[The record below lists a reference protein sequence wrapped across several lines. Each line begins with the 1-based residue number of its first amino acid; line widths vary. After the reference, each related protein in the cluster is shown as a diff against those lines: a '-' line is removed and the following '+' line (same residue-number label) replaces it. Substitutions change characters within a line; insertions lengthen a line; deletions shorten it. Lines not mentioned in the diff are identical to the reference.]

1 MKNLKLLA
9 LLLLLAPCSLLLA
22 PCSLHAQVAGTL
34 SSYSRFGLGL
44 PHDQSQ
50 GFNKSMGGVGLG
62 FRIGNRVNVANP
74 ASYSAIDSLSLIL
87 DVGMSGS
94 FGRMSQGAKSVG
106 INNATFDYVHA
117 GMHIAKNLGLAL
129 GYMPY
134 TSIGYDFSSPD
145 QSISSDVNTT
155 LPITSSN
162 SYNGSGGLNVA
173 YAGLGWR
180 AFKNISIG
188 ANIGF
193 VWGKYYHLMMPL
205 FKEGGISSASYNSTL
220 KSYTATLRTF
230 KIDLG
235 AQYPV
240 RLTRQDW
247 LNLGFSVGIGHKIA
261 QDATLVHYTT
271 VGDSTS
277 FTASSPF
284 DLPTTFGFGAAW
296 QHKNTL
302 LVGADVHYERWGKCR
317 MPIETANGYEPM
329 EGLYRDMT
337 RIALGSQWTPNPYG
351 KFWERIQYR
360 AGINYSTPYLKING
374 QDGPMEF
381 KLSMGAGIP
390 IINKINNRSVV
401 NVGVGWLRRSASAT
415 GMIKE
420 DYFVIS
426 LGMTFNERWFM
437 RYKIE

>member
-145 QSISSDVNTT
+145 QSISSDVTT
-155 LPITSSN
+155 TCPLQAATAIT
-162 SYNGSGGLNVA
+162 A
-173 YAGLGWR
+173 A
-180 AFKNISIG
+180 A
-188 ANIGF
+188 
-193 VWGKYYHLMMPL
+193 
-205 FKEGGISSASYNSTL
+205 
-220 KSYTATLRTF
+220 
-230 KIDLG
+230 
-235 AQYPV
+235 
-240 RLTRQDW
+240 
-247 LNLGFSVGIGHKIA
+247 
-261 QDATLVHYTT
+261 
-271 VGDSTS
+271 DST
-277 FTASSPF
+277 
-284 DLPTTFGFGAAW
+284 W
-296 QHKNTL
+296 H
-302 LVGADVHYERWGKCR
+302 
-317 MPIETANGYEPM
+317 
-329 EGLYRDMT
+329 
-337 RIALGSQWTPNPYG
+337 TP
-351 KFWERIQYR
+351 
-360 AGINYSTPYLKING
+360 A
-374 QDGPMEF
+374 
-381 KLSMGAGIP
+381 
-390 IINKINNRSVV
+390 
-401 NVGVGWLRRSASAT
+401 
-415 GMIKE
+415 
-420 DYFVIS
+420 
-426 LGMTFNERWFM
+426 
-437 RYKIE
+437 